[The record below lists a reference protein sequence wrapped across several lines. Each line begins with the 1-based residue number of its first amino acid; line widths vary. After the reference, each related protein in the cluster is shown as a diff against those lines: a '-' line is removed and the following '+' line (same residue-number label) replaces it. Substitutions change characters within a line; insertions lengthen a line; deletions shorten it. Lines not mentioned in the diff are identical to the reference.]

1 MVKEIEIGTEFITL
15 GQFLKLINVIQS
27 GGEAKWY
34 LREMA
39 VYVNGERE
47 DRRGRKLKKGD
58 FIRVP
63 SAGSFIIKGHS

>member
-1 MVKEIEIGTEFITL
+1 MTKEIEIGTEFVTL
-15 GQFLKLINVIQS
+15 GQFLKMIDVVQS
-27 GGEAKWY
+27 GGAVKWY

-47 DRRGRKLKKGD
+47 ERRGRKLTNGD

-63 SAGSFIIKGHS
+63 GAGSFIIKGHS